1 MSARSEVVI
10 TGAGLVCALGATRE
24 GCWDAVERGI
34 CGIRPL
40 TALEQEAT
48 PIALGGEAPRNSGG
62 GDEAPREVVRLRS
75 ALAEAL
81 ADARLTDTS
90 YTPDRCGIVLGT
102 TLAGMRSAGVF
113 LRTDDPGAMRPFL
126 AASTVQQMMADRAW
140 TGMAITTCSA
150 CGSGLA
156 SLCLGVSLLRA
167 GALDLVITGGYDT
180 ISEYAYAGFNSLRL
194 ITDGPPRPFSRDR
207 RGMQLGESYAIIT
220 LERAADAAARGAAPL
235 ARFAGYGETSD
246 AHHLTQPHPEG
257 DGAARAMQAALDEA
271 GIEPGRIGLISA
283 HATATPNNDV
293 AERAA
298 LRRVFGPTLPD
309 VPVVA
314 FKSYLGHTLG
324 GAGAAELVLT
334 SMAMRAGRVPRT
346 LHLRAGEIEFDDLAI
361 NLGPPRSAVID
372 HTLGLSLGFGG
383 ANSCVILAAPDVVP
397 ARDSGAMTTAGE
409 VVVTGIGVVLPG
421 AIGNAAFAQ
430 RITDGAPMVGGEIAD
445 GDLLAL
451 IDARR
456 TRRMSTF
463 VKLVLAATA
472 LALKDAAVDDVGAF
486 TETCGAI
493 LGSAHGS
500 TAYTEQYYG
509 QIVAEGIGAANPMLF
524 AEGVPNVGTA
534 QLSLMLGLRGPAQT
548 IIGSRTAGLDAL
560 HLAALRIRNGE
571 WSRAIVGAAEECTAT
586 VDRLY
591 RHCGW
596 RGTTGAGAVILVLEA
611 AEMAARR
618 TARVRGTVDAGV
630 LACVQTG
637 ADETAVLAR
646 VRDRLG
652 APARVITCA
661 VDGADHG
668 ADVVSS
674 IAGHVAETYSVM
686 PLAAIAAGLLTGR
699 LPAHLQPARVRG
711 AAHPALG
718 SEPAD
723 SFAVVV
729 RDMFGPICGV
739 ALSAS
744 GQTVG

>member
-1 MSARSEVVI
+1 MSAGSEVVI
-10 TGAGLVCALGATRE
+10 TGAGLVSALGVTCQE
-24 GCWDAVERGI
+24 SWDAVERGV

-48 PIALGGEAPRNSGG
+48 PTAIGGEAPLDP
-62 GDEAPREVVRLRS
+62 GDGAGVPREVIHLRR

-81 ADARLTDTS
+81 AEAGLTDAS
-90 YTPDRCGIVLGT
+90 YAPDRCGVVLGT
-102 TLAGMRSAGVF
+102 TLAGMRSAGAF

-126 AASTVQQMMADRAW
+126 AASTLQQMMADRPW
-140 TGMAITTCSA
+140 TGLAITTCSA
-150 CGSGLA
+150 CGSGLT
-156 SLCLGVSLLRA
+156 SLCLAVSLLRA
-167 GALDLVITGGYDT
+167 GALDLVIAGGYDP

-194 ITDGPPRPFSRDR
+194 ITKGPPRPFSRDR
-207 RGMQLGESYAIIT
+207 QGMQLGESYAIIT
-220 LERAADAAARGAAPL
+220 LERAADAAARGVAPL
-235 ARFAGYGETSD
+235 ARVAGYGETSD

-257 DGAARAMQAALDEA
+257 DGAARAMQAALDAA
-271 GIEPGRIGLISA
+271 GLEPARIGLISA
-283 HATATPNNDV
+283 HATATPNNDA

-298 LRRVFGPTLPD
+298 LQRVFGPALPA

-334 SMAMRAGRVPRT
+334 SLAMRAGRVPRT
-346 LHLRAGEIEFDDLAI
+346 LHLTADEIEFDDLAV
-361 NLGPPRSAVID
+361 NLGPPRSAAID

-383 ANSCVILAAPDVVP
+383 ANSCVILAAPGVAP
-397 ARDSGAMTTAGE
+397 ARDTRATATARE

-421 AIGNAAFAQ
+421 AIGNAAFA
-430 RITDGAPMVGGEIAD
+430 RRVTGGLPMAGGAIAD
-445 GDLLAL
+445 EDLLAL
-451 IDARR
+451 INARR

-463 VKLVLAATA
+463 VKLVLAASA

-486 TETCGAI
+486 SETCGAI
-493 LGSAHGS
+493 LGTTHGS
-500 TAYTEQYYG
+500 TRYTEQYYG
-509 QIVAEGIGAANPMLF
+509 EIVAEGIGTANPMLF

-560 HLAALRIRNGE
+560 YLAAMRIRNGE
-571 WSRAIVGAAEECTAT
+571 WSRAIVGSAEEYNVT

-611 AEMAARR
+611 AETAVRR
-618 TARVRGTVDAGV
+618 AARVRGTVGAGA
-630 LACVQTG
+630 LACAPIG
-637 ADETAVLAR
+637 ADEVSVLAR

-652 APARVITCA
+652 APARVVTCA
-661 VDGADHG
+661 VDDADYG

-674 IAGHVAETYSVM
+674 IAGHVAETFSVM

-699 LPAHLQPARVRG
+699 LPAHLQPDGVGG
-711 AAHPALG
+711 AAHPARG
-718 SEPAD
+718 SELA
-723 SFAVVV
+723 STFGVVV
-729 RDMFGPICGV
+729 RDVFGPICGV
-739 ALSAS
+739 MISAG
-744 GQTVG
+744 GQTDG